1 MKFLEKIKNNWKEIL
16 ISAGILGCG
25 ILLGG
30 YVMCDRR
37 KNLEKTEN
45 NNNYNNNYN
54 CNNKHNKH
62 NNYKNKKNEECL
74 EFSYGC
80 SNWNGPYHSPQSQRS
95 SW

>member
-37 KNLEKTEN
+37 KNLEKTED
-45 NNNYNNNYN
+45 NNNYNNKHYKHNNNY
-54 CNNKHNKH
+54 KHNK
-62 NNYKNKKNEECL
+62 K
-74 EFSYGC
+74 
-80 SNWNGPYHSPQSQRS
+80 
-95 SW
+95 

>member
-1 MKFLEKIKNNWKEIL
+1 MKFVEKIKKNWKKIA

-45 NNNYNNNYN
+45 NNYNNKHYKHNNNY
-54 CNNKHNKH
+54 KHNK
-62 NNYKNKKNEECL
+62 K
-74 EFSYGC
+74 
-80 SNWNGPYHSPQSQRS
+80 
-95 SW
+95 